1 MTQYLRDIYD
11 AVMSSLKG
19 MRITGKHLV
28 KKPVTLQYPDERWV
42 LPERFK
48 GFVIND
54 TWRCDAC
61 LRCAKV
67 CPVDCIYIETV
78 GKGVDR
84 FMHRYAI
91 DYNKCIWCGLC
102 TAECPTDACQH
113 SHDYDQALYDRE
125 RLVYEFV
132 DPKEPIPCH
141 KETRLDMGYYVP
153 DAEQEREKLAA
164 KRAAAAEKAAA
175 EKAAPPAEGSD
186 PEKGD

>member
-42 LPERFK
+42 LPEHFK

-113 SHDYDQALYDRE
+113 SRDYDQALYDRQ

-141 KETRLDMGYYVP
+141 KETRLDMGFYVP
-153 DAEQEREKLAA
+153 NAEQEREKLAA
-164 KRAAAAEKAAA
+164 KRAAAAEKAA
-175 EKAAPPAEGSD
+175 PPADGSD